1 MDKVRKNNKWLITTT
16 MITLTLFNVR
26 SAQAENNSEISE
38 ENSAIEQNQSKPIE
52 NTVNSNDSV
61 ESLSS
66 GTLIEFNEIIESIIT
81 YLDADQK
88 QRLDEFLLE
97 ENEITALFKETV
109 IIHEEAQYDLAIEQ
123 YQILLGKL

>member
-88 QRLDEFLLE
+88 HKKVINILMKIL
-97 ENEITALFKETV
+97 ITN
-109 IIHEEAQYDLAIEQ
+109 
-123 YQILLGKL
+123 